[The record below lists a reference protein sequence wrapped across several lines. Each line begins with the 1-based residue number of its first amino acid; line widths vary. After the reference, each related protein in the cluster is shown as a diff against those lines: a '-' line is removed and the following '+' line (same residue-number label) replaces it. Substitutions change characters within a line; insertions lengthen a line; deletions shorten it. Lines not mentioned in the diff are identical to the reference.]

1 MFPSSH
7 SLSFSHTP
15 CPYFLADPVLGLS
28 KEIMRQDNKEDVLDD
43 LGVKYKMRKVMVAT
57 L

>member
-1 MFPSSH
+1 VFPSSH

-15 CPYFLADPVLGLS
+15 CPYFLADSVLGLS
-28 KEIMRQDNKEDVLDD
+28 KEILRQDNKEEVLEDMD
-43 LGVKYKMRKVMVAT
+43 VKYKMKKVMVAT